1 MLKSSTILPNTVC
14 NPSTQE
20 QSVKVKKNYD
30 PILPVPLLNIE
41 TSPLSSCLNLVGSA
55 LKVGP

>member
-1 MLKSSTILPNTVC
+1 MLKSSTILPKTLC

-20 QSVKVKKNYD
+20 QSVNVKKNCD
-30 PILPVPLLNIE
+30 PIFPLPSLNID
-41 TSPLSSCLNLVGSA
+41 TNPLSSCLNLVGSI